1 MSTVNKKATKAKVP
15 TTPWNAIK
23 VTVPDGH
30 TWIVGRCK
38 VEDDYAAFLMEADG
52 LTLGHATES
61 VRSSEIDFWFHD
73 QYILSEVVR
82 DGTII
87 NRPSYE
93 RLIDPDYSR
102 VNELHECAIE
112 FITL

>member
-1 MSTVNKKATKAKVP
+1 MSTVNKKATKVKVP
-15 TTPWNAIK
+15 TAPWNAIK
-23 VTVPDGH
+23 VIAPDGH

-38 VEDDYAAFLMEADG
+38 VEDDYAAFLMESDG
-52 LTLGHATES
+52 LSLGHATES
-61 VRSSEIDFWFHD
+61 VRSSEIDFWFND
-73 QYILSEVVR
+73 QYIFSEVVR

-87 NRPSYE
+87 SRPSYD

-102 VNELHECAIE
+102 THELHECAIE

>member
-15 TTPWNAIK
+15 TTSWNAIK
-23 VTVPDGH
+23 ITAPDGH
-30 TWIVGRCK
+30 TWVVGRCK
-38 VEDDYAAFLMEADG
+38 VEDDYAAFLMESDG
-52 LTLGHATES
+52 LSLGHATES

-73 QYILSEVVR
+73 QYILSEVMR

-93 RLIDPDYSR
+93 RLIDPDYRR
-102 VNELHECAIE
+102 VDQLHECAIE
-112 FITL
+112 FVTL